1 LERDLKDH
9 LLAISCHGQSCQT
22 LNQALEKTIQGR
34 AEGGTI
40 TSLSLLTTLLL
51 VQPKIQLALWV
62 VRAHFWLL
70 PIFSS
75 TRIPTSSLAGLRLES
90 INKCPLVTA
99 TGQSVSQ
106 KNFYLMAVQTEWDFE
121 VIESFRSVAPFSEGC
136 DMANCSSKKNRSSPF
151 LLGVVVQIEEKK
163 GIREE

>member
-1 LERDLKDH
+1 MPDTKSSTRGDH
-9 LLAISCHGQSCQT
+9 PGQSRRGNNHLPLSVDHPSFGAAQDTVGPLGCKSTLLASAYLFIHQNPHI
-22 LNQALEKTIQGR
+22 LLGR
-34 AEGGTI
+34 AEVG
-40 TSLSLLTTLLL
+40 
-51 VQPKIQLALWV
+51 
-62 VRAHFWLL
+62 
-70 PIFSS
+70 
-75 TRIPTSSLAGLRLES
+75 

-163 GIREE
+163 GIREEQ